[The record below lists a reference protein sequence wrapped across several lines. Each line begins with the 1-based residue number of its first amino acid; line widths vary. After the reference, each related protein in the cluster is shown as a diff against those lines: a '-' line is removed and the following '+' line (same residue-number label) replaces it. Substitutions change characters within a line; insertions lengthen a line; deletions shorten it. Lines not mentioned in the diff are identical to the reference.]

1 MAKKKQLKKKEPLL
15 SELYI
20 HGEVESWHV
29 LMVAHDKSKEVLLER
44 AQYEEKKPDGTTV
57 YTRKTVR
64 DSLTLEMDLLL
75 PNQIQG

>member
-1 MAKKKQLKKKEPLL
+1 MAKKKQPKKKEPLL

-29 LMVAHDKSKEVLLER
+29 LMVAHDKSKEVPLER